1 MLRLVHMHFTSNH
14 MCRLAVALAAGLF
27 VQSAWCATATAQL
40 RSGTRTRQLYDD
52 RQQPERG
59 GASQAGARAA
69 SYSVVDDSNAVQLA
83 SCASCDANPAE
94 ETHWQGDH
102 YIDDFSSPG
111 HGCTTCQSRSACDC
125 GYGDLAPTCS
135 TACAPGCGPLLTL
148 WNRLSIRAEV
158 PLYWRRAAGPPP
170 LVTTSPAGTAAGVAG
185 RLPAGATTS
194 VLLGG
199 DPLIQDASAGFRLTL
214 GTWLGEGQKFGL
226 MFRYF
231 NAGDQDDSYAFD
243 SATNPILARP
253 FFNTSVAG
261 NFEQDAQLIA
271 FPGDS
276 NGNINV
282 QSTSSVSG
290 IDFALRRLLYRD
302 RFTRVDWLYGYKN
315 VAVEEGMMI
324 NSLTNVTGNIPGLQ
338 GASIAVSDSFA
349 TDNDFNGVSYGIMS
363 SRHFARWK
371 IETMFRLGAGNLR
384 RRVNINGST
393 TTTSAAGAVSSTS
406 EGLLA
411 RNTNN
416 QSFTDDTFIVI
427 PEVSVGFA
435 YAVTQGLD
443 FRVGYEFMMLPKV
456 AQASQQ
462 INDDLAVNLSDPL
475 VGSLDPALNFDER
488 DYWLQ
493 SLGLGLQLRY

>member
-1 MLRLVHMHFTSNH
+1 M
-14 MCRLAVALAAGLF
+14 
-27 VQSAWCATATAQL
+27 
-40 RSGTRTRQLYDD
+40 
-52 RQQPERG
+52 
-59 GASQAGARAA
+59 
-69 SYSVVDDSNAVQLA
+69 SV
-83 SCASCDANPAE
+83 
-94 ETHWQGDH
+94 
-102 YIDDFSSPG
+102 
-111 HGCTTCQSRSACDC
+111 
-125 GYGDLAPTCS
+125 
-135 TACAPGCGPLLTL
+135 
-148 WNRLSIRAEV
+148 RAEV
-158 PLYWRRAAGPPP
+158 PLYWRRAAGPPA
-170 LVTTSPAGTAAGVAG
+170 LVTTSPDGTAAGVAG
-185 RLPAGATTS
+185 RLPESGTTS

-199 DPLIQDASAGFRLTL
+199 EPLNQDANAGFRLTL
-214 GTWLGEGQKFGL
+214 GTWLGEGKKFGL

-231 NAGDQDDSYAFD
+231 TAGDQDDTYAFD
-243 SATNPILARP
+243 SMSNAILARP

-276 NGNINV
+276 NGSINV
-282 QSTSSVSG
+282 NTMSSVTG
-290 IDFALRRLLYRD
+290 VDLTLRRLLYMD

-315 VAVEEGMMI
+315 VAIDEGLTI
-324 NSLTNVTGNIPGLQ
+324 NSMTNVTGNVPGLQ
-338 GASIAVSDSFA
+338 GASIAVSDAFM
-349 TDNDFNGVSYGIMS
+349 TENDFNGVSYGIMS

-371 IETMFRLGAGNLR
+371 VDAMFRLGAGNLR
-384 RRVNINGST
+384 RKVNINGST
-393 TTTSAAGAVSSTS
+393 TTTSAAGAVSSSS

-416 QSFTDDTFIVI
+416 QAFMDDTFIVI

-435 YAVTQGLD
+435 YAIGPGFDV
-443 FRVGYEFMMLPKV
+443 RVGYEFMMLPKV